1 MKNYILR
8 VLLILVLVSC
18 ASKKAMNPQDMEIDN
33 IPEDWANEIP
43 ITINISDIW
52 WNEFQDENLNQFLS
66 QFLDDNINLE
76 QAMLNT
82 RIAKQASVIST
93 SNLFPSIGISA
104 SAGESEQNSA
114 GFPPIF
120 TSLFG
125 GQSDD
130 IITFNQENYNLSLS
144 TQWEIDLWGK
154 MRQGRLAG
162 KQQYLSAKYNYTYY
176 QFSLTSEAAK
186 LYFSIIE
193 SKQLVE
199 NAEQKYNNAKIIF
212 DLYAS
217 RYNKGII
224 SLKALQQSELMF
236 NLAKSDLENKKSI
249 ASSLVREAK
258 VLIKEYPD
266 LTLDIA
272 KEFPQSIP
280 NIPDVLPADI
290 VKRRPDLIASQY
302 NLLASEAL
310 NKQAMRS
317 LYPSFSLVGSTGTSS
332 NVQDFLNDDFSV
344 WSNGINLLA
353 PVFNAGKLIANKK
366 IAKTNKEIAMLE
378 FVNNLLTAYKEV
390 ESGLEFDQSA
400 QLSLKLLKDN
410 IVLSES
416 IYDTTFDEFAK
427 GVASIEEVINANNA
441 LFDNKNMLAGVER
454 IRIEQR
460 INLILALGGGFTYK
474 R

>member
-8 VLLILVLVSC
+8 VLLILVLIGC
-18 ASKKAMNPQDMEIDN
+18 ASKKAMNPQDMGVDN
-33 IPEDWANEIP
+33 IPENWANEIP

-66 QFLDDNINLE
+66 QFLDKNINLE

-125 GQSDD
+125 GQSDE
-130 IITFNQENYNLSLS
+130 ITTFNQENYNLSLS

-176 QFSLTSEAAK
+176 QFSLTSEATK

-199 NAEQKYNNAKIIF
+199 NAEHKYNNAKIIF

-258 VLIKEYPD
+258 VLIKEYPN
-266 LTLDIA
+266 LTLDTA
-272 KEFPQSIP
+272 TEFPQSIP

-310 NKQAMRS
+310 NKEAMRS

-366 IAKTNKEIAMLE
+366 IAKTNKEIAMLK

-390 ESGLEFDQSA
+390 ESGLEFDQST
-400 QLSLKLLKDN
+400 QLSLQLLKDN

-416 IYDTTFDEFAK
+416 IYDTTLDEFAK

-441 LFDNKNMLAGVER
+441 LFDNKNMLASVER